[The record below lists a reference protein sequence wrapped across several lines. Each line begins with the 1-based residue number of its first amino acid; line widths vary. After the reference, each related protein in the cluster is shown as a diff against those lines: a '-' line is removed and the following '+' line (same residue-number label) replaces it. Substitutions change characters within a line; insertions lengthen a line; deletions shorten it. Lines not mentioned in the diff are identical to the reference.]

1 MSEFHGPALDPLAI
15 PDNLTIAQF
24 MLDPEYQHPLRP
36 AQGAIPCLIEDATGR
51 RVFLDELRQRTLG
64 LAQAL
69 SEKYKIGE
77 NEVVLVCSPNH
88 VDYPV
93 AMWAPNYL
101 GAIFTGANPASTP
114 AELVYQIKL
123 TEATLVIAHSI
134 TLESALQAANL
145 AGLPS
150 DRVLILDS
158 NPSLNVTSVASLIA
172 DSVSRGGTLVP
183 KKLGPGEGKTRV
195 AAMCLSSGTTGQPKA
210 VAISHSAVIANLIQ
224 LSVQNPDVA
233 SQFTPGD
240 VVLAVLP
247 LFHIAGLVFNL
258 HWMLF
263 LGTTLVIVPKF
274 DLVAMLESV
283 IRHRI
288 RHLMLVPPMAVA
300 LCKHPVVKKYDLSGI
315 KFFGS
320 GAAPMSSDLQ
330 DQLNQVSPQA
340 KVGQAYGLTET
351 AAILAMTPISRPC
364 ASGSVGML
372 LPGVRAR
379 VVKSDGTLAGYNEPG
394 ELVVKSPSLALGYY
408 KNREASEE
416 AFTAD
421 GWFRTGDEVK
431 ITEQGE
437 VWITGRLKE
446 LIKVRAFQVSP
457 PELEGLI
464 LKHPDV
470 SDACVV
476 GVPDERSGE
485 VPRAFVVLTEA
496 AANKDPGPIKAA
508 IQKSVA
514 DNKVKYKHLAGGVEF
529 VPLIPKN
536 ASGKILRRILKEQAL
551 EKAKAKL

>member
-24 MLDPEYQHPLRP
+24 MLDPGYQHPLRP
-36 AQGAIPCLIEDATGR
+36 AQGAVPCLIEDATGR
-51 RVFLDELRQRTLG
+51 RVSLDELRERTLG

-77 NEVVLVCSPNH
+77 NDVVLVCSPNH

-123 TEATLVIAHSI
+123 TEAKLVIAHSV

-145 AGLPS
+145 AGLSP
-150 DRVLILDS
+150 DRVLILDP

-172 DSVSRGGTLVP
+172 DSVSGGCTLVP

-283 IRHRI
+283 VRHRI
-288 RHLMLVPPMAVA
+288 RHLMLVPPMALA

-364 ASGSVGML
+364 VSGSVGML

-457 PELEGLI
+457 AELEGLI

-476 GVPDERSGE
+476 GIPDERSGE

-496 AANKDPGPIKAA
+496 AAKKDPGSIKAA